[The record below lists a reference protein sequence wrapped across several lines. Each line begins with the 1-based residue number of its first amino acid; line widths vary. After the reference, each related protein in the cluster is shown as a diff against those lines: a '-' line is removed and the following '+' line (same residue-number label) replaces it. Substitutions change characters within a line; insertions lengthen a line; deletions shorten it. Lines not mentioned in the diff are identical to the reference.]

1 MNWLSLFYPRCKR
14 YDLSLNLRRYSS
26 QTSTRVHD
34 KRAPVGEA
42 IPAGASMIL
51 KIQGSAIDVVINHQ
65 GARDK
70 LINTISK
77 INKEQIGQLLSS
89 IGDEIEKGYTKYTS
103 NPCMISYSSGQG
115 IFVVVSL
122 FVGAGQANGARTFL
136 QTLEKLDIAGQLI
149 GKVFRIGGKLVK
161 AIVNPI
167 SKKIKFALAEGVQFA
182 QRIEF
187 KLPNN
192 LYCGIPYLEI
202 KLRDRLKT
210 LTANEIKKL
219 EDDIARQLND
229 PTIPVDENGNK
240 LLELDIDG
248 EKVPAVVGTNEG
260 LEKID
265 DGVGLQGA
273 GNLAEYVSSLLNK
286 NIRNAILDLA
296 ESKSVAQKYFNR
308 IKQNPN
314 DYISDY
320 TTHLND
326 FDSWYANVFKSELFE
341 AHHII
346 PKNVLRDNANLQN
359 ILDWARKNG
368 KKWDFG
374 EIENGIMLQKRR
386 KNSLGE
392 IVGDHANHPEYD
404 RQIREKINRIYN
416 ESNGNMSDAFD
427 DLDDFVKDLKQQI
440 NTEVV
445 NGDKI
450 INTIT
455 IP

>member
-1 MNWLSLFYPRCKR
+1 
-14 YDLSLNLRRYSS
+14 
-26 QTSTRVHD
+26 
-34 KRAPVGEA
+34 
-42 IPAGASMIL
+42 MIL

-136 QTLEKLDIAGQLI
+136 QTLEKLDVAGQLI
-149 GKVFRIGGKLVK
+149 GKVFRVGGKFLK
-161 AIVNPI
+161 PILNPI

-229 PTIPVDENGNK
+229 PNIPVDENGNK

-260 LEKID
+260 LNKID
-265 DGVGLQGA
+265 DGVSVNGA
-273 GNLAEYVSSLLNK
+273 GSVGKYSLTAIKSEIGFVNLVADLIKKEGLSLDDFKYMMQKNVNALTEIEK
-286 NIRNAILDLA
+286 SKLANIRNAL
-296 ESKSVAQKYFNR
+296 SKPNANTVMQKVITKNDIQKYLNG
-308 IKQNPN
+308 
-314 DYISDY
+314 DYNNVGGFVSRATDAKHLETFEDLYHGLRLDY
-320 TTHLND
+320 NKTTFFIED
-326 FDSWYANVFKSELFE
+326 GSCGVIRFKSSNSSN
-341 AHHII
+341 AII
-346 PKNVLRDNANLQN
+346 PSGGTYDAWDYPFTATGFTSGKSGRLGVPEWHLQN
-359 ILDWARKNG
+359 RVDFSEGAEIWQVSNNG
-368 KKWDFG
+368 TEKLIATYDETLKKF
-374 EIENGIMLQKRR
+374 IAK
-386 KNSLGE
+386 
-392 IVGDHANHPEYD
+392 
-404 RQIREKINRIYN
+404 
-416 ESNGNMSDAFD
+416 
-427 DLDDFVKDLKQQI
+427 
-440 NTEVV
+440 
-445 NGDKI
+445 
-450 INTIT
+450 
-455 IP
+455 